1 MANNEV
7 KTQKKKGRLGA
18 FLSKSASE
26 LKKVSWPTFSTVMQ
40 NLGVVLVVVVAF
52 AVIITATDTGLSA
65 LLKLLVG

>member
-1 MANNEV
+1 MANKEV
-7 KTQKKKGRLGA
+7 KTQKKGRLGA